1 MAVPCLNRVETGDR
15 RPRRVRAIFFQEA
28 SKGLQFPAN
37 GLQTAC
43 NFLPNIAISFPD
55 SRLIKGLRASRR
67 EFENSQSNPPLGR
80 KKRSSPS
87 NRCSWGVPMTALR
100 ALCVFPVTEASL
112 ALILIISNNLST
124 AFLDAWRH
132 WRLCEV
138 FGVVRSR
145 AAWEEACAHFMR
157 CVFPARGQAE
167 GLRYLTCQVGPRT
180 RNRCAPQQSCG
191 MSRCGAFHEIVRQ
204 PVSKTAPHKS
214 IRKRQDK
221 SKQAHNLAHQ
231 PGCNI
236 LVQYFDLLL
245 TNTYASC

>member
-1 MAVPCLNRVETGDR
+1 MGSTPPPHPEARLRSKSLEGVETGDR

-221 SKQAHNLAHQ
+221 KQTS
-231 PGCNI
+231 P
-236 LVQYFDLLL
+236 
-245 TNTYASC
+245 